1 MPNPAEQSVPTA
13 ASDLAIA
20 ITRTFDAPREAV
32 FAAWT
37 DPAQFSRWLG
47 PGDVRAEVVTLDPR
61 VGGSYR
67 IVMHDIPG
75 GGHHAVRGTY
85 REFDP
90 PSRLVFTWAW
100 EQDAETKRAGH
111 ETLVTMTLR
120 ALGGRTEL
128 TLRHERFESETSRDG
143 HNRGWN
149 GCFEKLANYL
159 KSGRA

>member
-1 MPNPAEQSVPTA
+1 MPNPAEQSAPA

-20 ITRTFDAPREAV
+20 ITRIFDAPREAV

-47 PGDVRAEVVTLDPR
+47 PGDIKADVVALDPR
-61 VGGSYR
+61 AGGSYR
-67 IVMHDIPG
+67 IVMHGIPG
-75 GGHHAVRGTY
+75 IGQSAVRGTY

-100 EQDAETKRAGH
+100 EEDAETHRAGH

-128 TLRHERFESETSRDG
+128 TLRHERFDSETSRDG
-143 HNRGWN
+143 HNRGWT
-149 GCFEKLANYL
+149 GCFEKLAHYL
-159 KSGRA
+159 ASGRA